1 MPRLRPSSRQDMHNI
16 GMIPEEEVAL
26 FITSHLQLLEF
37 SSQVI
42 REAED
47 ELAEEEEE
55 ARRRRRN
62 EERSLSCSGPED
74 LSDVELDLIGDFMV
88 KESLDV
94 AAGRLSASPRPPLSS
109 RHSMVF
115 NNIVKFVFKFLK
127 HSCHPRIGRIS
138 QQI

>member
-1 MPRLRPSSRQDMHNI
+1 MPRLRPSSRQDVHNI
-16 GMIPEEEVAL
+16 SRIPEEEVAL

-47 ELAEEEEE
+47 ELAEEE
-55 ARRRRRN
+55 ARRRRRRN

-115 NNIVKFVFKFLK
+115 WLIVVEFLR